1 MYAPANSKTDYDFGG
16 SHARVLVPGAS
27 TNNAWCLL
35 EIFSPAGRA
44 TPLHRHE
51 HEDET
56 LVVLEGALD
65 VTVNGQHHRL
75 LPGASIVL
83 PRGTE
88 HTFCN
93 PTADTARY
101 LVICTPAGFDDF
113 VDACA
118 TARTAP
124 FEPSIPTDADKARMR
139 AAAERFGIT
148 LIKPTT
154 ESC

>member
-1 MYAPANSKTDYDFGG
+1 MYASNQAPVEYDFGG
-16 SHARVLVPGAS
+16 SRARVLVPGAS
-27 TNNAWCLL
+27 TGNAWCLL

-51 HEDET
+51 REDET

-65 VTVNGQHHRL
+65 VTVDGRHHRL
-75 LPGASIVL
+75 LPGESIVL
-83 PRGTE
+83 PRGTA
-88 HTFCN
+88 HTFRN

-101 LVICTPAGFDDF
+101 LVICTPAGFDGF

-118 TARTAP
+118 IAKAAP

-139 AAAERFGIT
+139 AAAERFGIA
-148 LIKPTT
+148 LNP
-154 ESC
+154 C